1 MDIRIEHIF
10 KSYGGLKVLKDL
22 SMCFPEGKITC
33 IMGESGLGKTTLLRI
48 LMGLENADSGLI
60 EGMDGRKCSAVFQ
73 DDTLCMNLTAV
84 RNILLVCDKGV
95 TKEEIE
101 QQLASVG
108 LEGVSSKPVRDLSG
122 GMRRRVAVVRAL
134 AAQSDIVILD
144 EPFKG
149 LDAETRD
156 KVIRYV
162 RNMLKGRTLIMV
174 THNETEAALIGGQVI
189 RI

>member
-10 KSYGGLKVLKDL
+10 KAYGKLKVLEDV
-22 SMCFPEGKITC
+22 SIQFPEGQITC
-33 IMGESGLGKTTLLRI
+33 IMGESGQGKTTLLRI

-60 EGMDGRKCSAVFQ
+60 EGMAGRKCSAVFQ

-101 QQLASVG
+101 RQLASVG
-108 LEGVSSKPVRDLSG
+108 VEGVSSKPVREFSG

-134 AAQSDIVILD
+134 AARSDIVIMD

-149 LDAETRD
+149 LDTETRD
-156 KVIRYV
+156 KTMRYV
-162 RNMLKGRTLIMV
+162 DKMLQGRTLIMV
-174 THNETEAALIGGQVI
+174 THSQEEAALMTGQII